1 MLDTGALSP
10 EVKKLFAQISKQAEE
25 FNKVFKKIE
34 YASSEFEDDRTNMTN
49 ELNQI
54 RDDISKSITKL
65 ETFANETI
73 EEFREK
79 TETTHTLFKDLDK
92 IDSLKNELFDLR
104 DDIKTQSIDLSN
116 SLIEFNSKA
125 DRVLDGTVNQIKTK
139 LNNAIDEE
147 VTKIEGRVV
156 RRLVAFEK
164 NQKIFERR
172 ILGIDASVKGEVKKL
187 GGEIDFV
194 YNNITE
200 IKSDLATIMSSF
212 MDKITHFESEVP
224 RIAKLLDN
232 AIAKMNDKLGK
243 GGFSSGSSGGGGGGL
258 LDDDDYDGPIHD
270 GEVDDSMFDFDGA
283 PYGEPDTSSSKE
295 KKLTDRELME
305 YIKEEIDLIEAK
317 SETDS
322 KKNTLSMI
330 LSIAA
335 LVGVMTLIVIF
346 LIGN

>member
-10 EVKKLFAQISKQAEE
+10 EVKKLFALISKQADE

-34 YASSEFEDDRTNMTN
+34 FASSEFENDRTNMTT

-54 RDDISKSITKL
+54 REDISNSIKKL
-65 ETFANETI
+65 ENYANQTI

-79 TETTHTLFKDLDK
+79 TETTHILFKDLDK

-125 DRVLDGTVNQIKTK
+125 DRVLDGTVVQIKTK

-156 RRLVAFEK
+156 RRLIAFEK

-172 ILGIDASVKGEVKKL
+172 ILGIDATVKGEVKKL

-243 GGFSSGSSGGGGGGL
+243 GGFSAGKSGGGL
-258 LDDDDYDGPIHD
+258 LDDDYDEPIHD

-283 PYGEPDTSSSKE
+283 PYGEPDKNTKE

-317 SETDS
+317 SEADS

-335 LVGVMTLIVIF
+335 LVGVMTLVVLFFI
-346 LIGN
+346 N

>member
-10 EVKKLFAQISKQAEE
+10 EVKKLFALISKQADE

-34 YASSEFEDDRTNMTN
+34 FASSEFENDRSNMTT

-54 RDDISKSITKL
+54 REDISNSIKKL
-65 ETFANETI
+65 ETYANHTI
-73 EEFREK
+73 EEFKEK
-79 TETTHTLFKDLDK
+79 TETTHILFKDLDK
-92 IDSLKNELFDLR
+92 IDSLKKELFDLR

-125 DRVLDGTVNQIKTK
+125 DRVLECTVGQIKTK
-139 LNNAIDEE
+139 LTNAIDDE

-172 ILGIDASVKGEVKKL
+172 ILGIDATVKGEVKKL

-212 MDKITHFESEVP
+212 MDKITHFEKEVP

-243 GGFSSGSSGGGGGGL
+243 GAISSGNSTGGS
-258 LDDDDYDGPIHD
+258 LDDDDLDGPIHD
-270 GEVDDSMFDFDGA
+270 GEIDDSMFDFDGA
-283 PYGEPDTSSSKE
+283 PYGEPDTNAKE
-295 KKLTDRELME
+295 KKLSDRELME

-317 SETDS
+317 SDADS

-330 LSIAA
+330 LSISA
-335 LVGVMTLIVIF
+335 LVGVMTLVVLF
-346 LIGN
+346 LIN